1 MKKSLP
7 IAAVFCAVFL
17 LPAARG
23 RAQDLYVGSNAANV
37 TSNFTS
43 GTNLFNNTYVGYTT
57 NATNNLLNVSGA
69 GTVLTNT
76 NSLIVGVDGRGNR
89 LIVSNGGRVA
99 IGEGSVGFTTNYNG
113 IVTVTNFNYSLVSD
127 PGDSAP
133 GDSAPS
139 VPAPGAAALVGMA
152 GLITA
157 RRRKA

>member
-1 MKKSLP
+1 MIYSKTCVNNGILY
-7 IAAVFCAVFL
+7 IAL
-17 LPAARG
+17 
-23 RAQDLYVGSNAANV
+23 
-37 TSNFTS
+37 
-43 GTNLFNNTYVGYTT
+43 
-57 NATNNLLNVSGA
+57 
-69 GTVLTNT
+69 
-76 NSLIVGVDGRGNR
+76 NSLILGMPLTIAALAPRR
-89 LIVSNGGRVA
+89 KRGRVA